1 MAPVKCFDASV
12 NMSAGTFGVGFGWL
26 LNFHTTG
33 FNFFIGMDRTMA
45 KVTKQFVPLNSNASV
60 NIGMNFPF

>member
-1 MAPVKCFDASV
+1 M
-12 NMSAGTFGVGFGWL
+12 GFGWL